1 MGIFGRR
8 RSRGTPKT
16 SPQTT
21 YRQLDADPKPK
32 GSPRAPTEQGAACR
46 ICLSDE
52 GPLITPCACRG
63 DSAHVHVAC
72 LARWA
77 RAKEPRVDAWRRCGV
92 CLTTY
97 SGEGAVAL
105 AEEFL
110 ERSLRKESHYIPA
123 ARHALGAALLNC
135 GDSRAAATLERA
147 LREKRSQ
154 GEDGPNVAAV
164 LNDLGIASGQ
174 EERFREALEIYTHRK
189 MLETKDAACARLNLG
204 NALCRRGRYRDAKH
218 EYERALSVLT
228 QMHPGNDADVAK
240 ALGNLGVVSDYD
252 KKYDEAISYHKRA
265 LNMQRAV
272 FGRDAV
278 TSDVANSHENLGV
291 AHGHRGD
298 YVEAERHLE
307 ACVAMRR
314 SLPSQNR
321 SIMRALAKLNEVRV
335 RKARACPAAPVRAPA
350 ASRVASL
357 PPGVVLPYL
366 AGPL

>member
-1 MGIFGRR
+1 M
-8 RSRGTPKT
+8 
-16 SPQTT
+16 
-21 YRQLDADPKPK
+21 
-32 GSPRAPTEQGAACR
+32 
-46 ICLSDE
+46 
-52 GPLITPCACRG
+52 
-63 DSAHVHVAC
+63 
-72 LARWA
+72 
-77 RAKEPRVDAWRRCGV
+77 
-92 CLTTY
+92 
-97 SGEGAVAL
+97 AL

-135 GDSRAAATLERA
+135 GDARAAPTLERA
-147 LREKRSQ
+147 LREKRSH

-164 LNDLGIASGQ
+164 LNDLGIASG
-174 EERFREALEIYTHRK
+174 EEARFREALEIYTHRN
-189 MLETKDAACARLNLG
+189 MLESKDAACARLNLG

-218 EYERALSVLT
+218 EYDQALSVLT
-228 QMHPGNDADVAK
+228 RMHRGNDADVAK

-252 KKYDEAISYHKRA
+252 KKYDEAIAYHKRA
-265 LNMQRAV
+265 LHMQRAV

-291 AHGHRGD
+291 ALGHRGD

-307 ACVAMRR
+307 ACVDMRR

-321 SIMRALAKLNEVRV
+321 SIMRALAKLNEVRA
-335 RKARACPAAPVRAPA
+335 RKARACPAAPARAPA